1 LSLKL
6 KIGTR
11 GSPLALWQAEWI
23 KSRLLEFDDIGDVE
37 LIKIKTSGDKIL
49 DVPLAKVGG
58 KGLFTKEIEESLLR
72 NETDL
77 AVHSLKDVPTE
88 VPKGLKVDVITERE
102 NPYDVLVSRGVKFV
116 DLPPGAKV
124 GTSSLRR
131 RAQIKRVRPDLVI
144 VDIRGNVQ
152 TRLKK
157 LETENLDAVILAA
170 AGMIRMGYED
180 EITEYLEE
188 SLVLPAV
195 GQGAVAIE
203 TRENDPVVEEVVQR
217 LHHQP
222 TAYCTTAERAFLR
235 KLEGGCQVP
244 IAAFGKVD
252 GDKLTLEGLVAD
264 LDGQRIIRETISGPT
279 SEAVSLGQRLGDLLL
294 EQGAKEILDEVFG
307 NNEES

>member
-1 LSLKL
+1 MSILL

-11 GSPLALWQAEWI
+11 ASPLALWQAEWI
-23 KSRLLEFDDIGDVE
+23 KSRLLEFDDVSGVE
-37 LIKIKTSGDKIL
+37 LVKIKTSGDKIL

-77 AVHSLKDVPTE
+77 AVHSLKDVPTV
-88 VPKGLKVDVITERE
+88 VPKGLKVEVITERE
-102 NPYDVLVSRGVKFV
+102 NPYDVLVSRGVKFL

-131 RAQIKRVRPDLVI
+131 RSQIKRVRPDLVI

-157 LETENLDAVILAA
+157 LETENLDAIILAA
-170 AGMIRMGYED
+170 AGMIRMGYQD
-180 EITEYLEE
+180 EITEYLDE

-203 TRENDPVVEEVVQR
+203 TRVNDPKVEEIVQR
-217 LHHQP
+217 LHHLP
-222 TAYCTTAERAFLR
+222 TAYCTIAERAFLR

-252 GDKLTLEGLVAD
+252 GDTLSLEGLVAD
-264 LDGQRIIRETISGPT
+264 LDGQRIIRETISG
-279 SEAVSLGQRLGDLLL
+279 SVSDAVSIGERLGDLLL